1 VGGAVKRLRA
11 ALVHERFTEVAGSEH
26 VVEQLAAGWPDVRVH
41 VPIARPSGIPSS
53 LRAVTQTTWLD
64 HLYRAGGQRSHAP
77 LMPLMPRAF
86 RSMDLDGS
94 AVVVISHHAFAMQA
108 VFATSSPTIVY
119 VHSPARWA
127 WDASLRA
134 GEGGGRLGGTALA
147 ALAASARR
155 AELAAAPR
163 VDRIVANS
171 TAVAGRVRRW
181 WHRDAV
187 VVHPPVDTEA
197 FTPEAGLPREDFFLL
212 PGRLVPYKRP
222 DLAIRAANAAGV
234 RLVVIGDGRSLAHCR
249 SIAGPTVRFLGRV
262 PHDQLVDAYRRAR
275 AVLMP
280 GVEDFGIVPVEA
292 MACGTPVI
300 ALGEG
305 GALDSVRADVTGRL
319 VPPGTDD
326 EVVERLADAMAAFDG
341 REYDPSVVRAHAETF
356 SRAVF
361 RARMR
366 QIVDEVVAR

>member
-1 VGGAVKRLRA
+1 VSRPRA

-26 VVEQLAAGWPDVRVH
+26 VVEQLSAQWPDARVH

-53 LRAVTQTTWLD
+53 LRTVTRTTWLD
-64 HLYRAGGQRSHAP
+64 HLYRAAGQRSHAP

-108 VFATSSPTIVY
+108 VFATSAPTIVY

-127 WDASLRA
+127 WDDSLRE
-134 GEGGGRLGGTALA
+134 GEGGGRVGGTALA
-147 ALAASARR
+147 LLAASARR

-181 WHRDAV
+181 WQRDAV
-187 VVHPPVDTEA
+187 VVHPPVDTGA
-197 FTPEAGLPREDFFLL
+197 FTPEVGLPREDFFLL
-212 PGRLVPYKRP
+212 AGRLVPYERP
-222 DLAIRAANAAGV
+222 DLAIRAANAARV

-249 SIAGPTVRFLGRV
+249 SIAGPTVSFLGRV
-262 PHDQLVDAYRRAR
+262 PHHQLVDAYRRAR

-300 ALGEG
+300 ALGDG
-305 GALDSVRADVTGRL
+305 GALDSVQDDVTGRL
-319 VPPGTDD
+319 VPPCADD
-326 EVVERLADAMAAFDG
+326 DLVARFADAMARFDAG
-341 REYDPSVVRAHAETF
+341 TYDPSVIRTHAETF
-356 SRAVF
+356 SRARF
-361 RARMR
+361 RTQM
-366 QIVDEVVAR
+366 QQVVDEVVSGRWR

>member
-1 VGGAVKRLRA
+1 MTRPVRRPRT

-26 VVEQLAAGWPDVRVH
+26 VVEQLAAQWPDARVH
-41 VPIARPSGIPSS
+41 VPIARPSGMPSS
-53 LRAVTQTTWLD
+53 LRAVTRTTWLD
-64 HLYRAGGQRSHAP
+64 HLYRATGQRSHA
-77 LMPLMPRAF
+77 PLMPRAF

-108 VFATSSPTIVY
+108 VFATSAPTIVY

-127 WDASLRA
+127 WDDSLRE
-134 GEGGGRLGGTALA
+134 GEGGGRVGGTALA
-147 ALAASARR
+147 LLAASARR

-181 WHRDAV
+181 WQRDAV

-197 FTPEAGLPREDFFLL
+197 FTPEVGLPSEDFFLL
-212 PGRLVPYKRP
+212 AGRLVPYKRP
-222 DLAIRAANAAGV
+222 DLAIRAANAARV

-249 SIAGPTVRFLGRV
+249 SIAGPTVSFLGRV
-262 PHDQLVDAYRRAR
+262 PHHQLVDAYRRAR

-300 ALGEG
+300 ALGDG
-305 GALDSVRADVTGRL
+305 GALDSVQDDVTGRL
-319 VPPGTDD
+319 VPPGADD
-326 EVVERLADAMAAFDG
+326 HLEHRFADAMACFDPG
-341 REYDPSVVRAHAETF
+341 TYDASAIRRHAETF
-356 SRAVF
+356 SRARF
-361 RARMR
+361 RQEM
-366 QIVDEVVAR
+366 QQVVDEVVSSRYG

>member
-1 VGGAVKRLRA
+1 MNRPSA

-26 VVEQLAAGWPDVRVH
+26 VVEQLSAQWPDARVH

-64 HLYRAGGQRSHAP
+64 HLYRAAGQRSHAP
-77 LMPLMPRAF
+77 LMPLMSRAF

-94 AVVVISHHAFAMQA
+94 AVVVISHHSFAMQA

-127 WDASLRA
+127 WDAELRE
-134 GEGGGRLGGTALA
+134 GEGGGRVGGQVLA
-147 ALAASARR
+147 ILAASARR

-171 TAVAGRVRRW
+171 SAVAGRVRRW
-181 WHRDAV
+181 WHRDSV

-197 FTPEAGLPREDFFLL
+197 FTPEVGLPREDFFLL
-212 PGRLVPYKRP
+212 AGRLVPYKRP
-222 DLAIRAANAAGV
+222 DLAIRAANAARA

-249 SIAGPTVRFLGRV
+249 SIAGPTVSFLGRV
-262 PHDQLVDAYRRAR
+262 PHQQLVDAYRRAR

-300 ALGEG
+300 ALGDG
-305 GALDSVRADVTGRL
+305 GALDSVQADVTGLL
-319 VPPGTDD
+319 VPPCAEDD
-326 EVVERLADAMAAFDG
+326 LVDRFADAMAHFDT
-341 REYDPSVVRAHAETF
+341 RAYDVPLIRSHAETF
-356 SRAVF
+356 SRARF
-361 RARMR
+361 RQEMQRV
-366 QIVDEVVAR
+366 VDEVVSGQPN